1 MYECKCPL
9 QFIREDSNDYL
20 VFKGDKYFIFAKWGY
35 GKYEISK
42 EEFEKLESRGMRV
55 K

>member
-1 MYECKCPL
+1 MYECIRPT
-9 QFIREDSNDYL
+9 QFIKEYEKDYIS
-20 VFKGDKYFIFAKWGY
+20 FKGDKCYVHAKWGY

-42 EEFEKLESRGMRV
+42 EEFEKLESRGMRA